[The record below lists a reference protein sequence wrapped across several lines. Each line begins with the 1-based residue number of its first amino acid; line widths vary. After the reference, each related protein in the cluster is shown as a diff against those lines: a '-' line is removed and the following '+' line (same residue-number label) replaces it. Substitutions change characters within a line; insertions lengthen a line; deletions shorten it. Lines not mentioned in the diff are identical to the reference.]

1 MCQFI
6 EAMEGLKS
14 SSNLSVANDKFSKF
28 NRYMHIASKMDD
40 RLKVVI
46 SNAKAKSKSL
56 VLVCGNS
63 GDGKGTVQLIWMTRN
78 FGNFMPD
85 TVVLHCVRRRR
96 S

>member
-56 VLVCGNS
+56 VWYAEILEMVNH
-63 GDGKGTVQLIWMTRN
+63 I
-78 FGNFMPD
+78 
-85 TVVLHCVRRRR
+85 
-96 S
+96 